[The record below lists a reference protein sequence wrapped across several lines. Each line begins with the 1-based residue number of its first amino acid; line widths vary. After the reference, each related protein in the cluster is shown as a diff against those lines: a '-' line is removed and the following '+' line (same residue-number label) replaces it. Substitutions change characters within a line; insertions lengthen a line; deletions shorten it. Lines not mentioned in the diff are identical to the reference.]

1 MFNNTLV
8 KNYYMI
14 IAKVNRKKIETN
26 LDGFIFKILI
36 RLHGVQTKT
45 GFGSDTFGNTVSKFD
60 IFQKAE
66 SRSDQKTKIRIGCS
80 ILYICTIITEIDI
93 FILVNEFTRELPA
106 RQEQDRIHKVAGTEK
121 DIRNSC
127 FVDTTSNLNIFKVSL

>member
-66 SRSDQKTKIRIGCS
+66 SRSIQKKQDPDRM
-80 ILYICTIITEIDI
+80 LY
-93 FILVNEFTRELPA
+93 LVYMYYNN
-106 RQEQDRIHKVAGTEK
+106 G
-121 DIRNSC
+121 N
-127 FVDTTSNLNIFKVSL
+127 